1 MPASQHKVRLQI
13 GDSEAI
19 VVLTERHG
27 EKIRRALMARLADGS
42 WLEGDWA
49 DIHMRTRDTVS
60 LVFDFGFNDLD
71 IMLDGQLEALFAAKE
86 ASR

>member
-27 EKIRRALMARLADGS
+27 EKIRQALMARLADGS

-49 DIHMRTRDTVS
+49 DIHMRMRDTVS

-71 IMLDGQLEALFAAKE
+71 IMLDGQLEALFAEKE
-86 ASR
+86 GAA